1 MARPTYIEPVA
12 PGGRV
17 TLLSASKANEL
28 IRAINLLLNMR
39 GSNGINVTVTEGNV
53 TIGFSPRAGTAEDQN
68 KGGSTGGGGTGI
80 TIQGEWTT
88 GVDYGIGDVVYR
100 TTSAAIQAD
109 AAGTYY
115 CIQDHTSASGN
126 APPTG
131 TTNSNSYWQTLAR
144 GHWDEFQ
151 IYDSGDPSSGKL
163 YCLGGKLELYPDN
176 SSTAVD
182 MGTIPAG
189 MVGKTAEWQEITV
202 CDGGVTKTMYVL
214 GTTPAV

>member
-1 MARPTYIEPVA
+1 MGRPTYIEPVK
-12 PGGRV
+12 PGGRT

-28 IRAINLLLNMR
+28 IHALNLLLNMR
-39 GSNGINVTVTEGNV
+39 GSNGITVNVTEGNI
-53 TIGFSPRAGTAEDQN
+53 TIGLSLDKPQGDDPN

-80 TIQGEWTT
+80 TIQGEWAT
-88 GVDYGIGDVVYR
+88 GQTYAIGDVVYR
-100 TTSAAIQAD
+100 TSSTAIQAD

-115 CIQDHTSASGN
+115 CIQAHTSAAGN

-163 YCLGGKLELYPDN
+163 YCIGGKLELYPDN
-176 SSTAVD
+176 SSTAID

-189 MVGKTAEWQEITV
+189 MAGKTAEWKEITV
-202 CDGGVTKTMYVL
+202 CDSGVTKTMYVL
-214 GTTPAV
+214 GTTPAT